1 MLCFL
6 LGTQCHLVVDCNK
19 INCNILGQG
28 AGVENAQG
36 AEARTGAGARTGVGA
51 RTRERA
57 RATRGAGVR
66 TRLGAE
72 ADHKRVVTT
81 FTHFLLLIVSIF
93 QL

>member
-1 MLCFL
+1 MLI
-6 LGTQCHLVVDCNK
+6 VIK
-19 INCNILGQG
+19 KNILGQG

-66 TRLGAE
+66 TRQGAE

>member
-1 MLCFL
+1 MLI
-6 LGTQCHLVVDCNK
+6 VIK
-19 INCNILGQG
+19 KNILGQG

-36 AEARTGAGARTGVGA
+36 AEARTGAGARTGRGAGARTGVGA

-66 TRLGAE
+66 TRQGAE

>member
-1 MLCFL
+1 MSCFL
-6 LGTQCHLVVDCNK
+6 LCTQGHLVVDCNK
-19 INCNILGQG
+19 KNILGQG